1 MGNFLSGI
9 VDGFGSIA
17 NSVFEG
23 ILLLLP
29 TSPFVNIK
37 SYLDPVFL
45 DILGYVNYY
54 IPIGTLLSIT
64 AAWLACI
71 AVYYLHQLVLRTIKA
86 VE

>member
-9 VDGFGSIA
+9 VEGFGNIA
-17 NSVFEG
+17 NSLFEG
-23 ILLLLP
+23 ILMLLP

-37 SYLDPVFL
+37 SKLDPIFL

-54 IPIGTLLSIT
+54 VPIGTILGIVS
-64 AAWLACI
+64 AWLACI
-71 AVYYLHQLVLRTIKA
+71 AIYYLYQLVLRTIKA

>member
-9 VDGFGSIA
+9 IDGFGDLA

-37 SYLDPVFL
+37 SHLDPVFL

-54 IPIGTLLSIT
+54 IPIGTILTIVV
-64 AAWLACI
+64 AWLGCI
-71 AVYYLHQLVLRTIKA
+71 AIYYLYQLVLRTIKA

>member
-9 VDGFGSIA
+9 VEGFKNVA
-17 NSVFEG
+17 NSVFEA

-37 SYLDPVFL
+37 SKLDPIFL

-54 IPIGTLLSIT
+54 IPLNTIIT
-64 AAWLACI
+64 IVIAWLSCI
-71 AVYYLHQLVLRTIKA
+71 TIYYMYQLVLRTIKA